1 MKYDTSNAI
10 SYKSRSNQ
18 TSHSSPFSDNK
29 SSRSFVKDNDHI
41 NILANQTVSL
51 IERVK
56 TSRSVGMPKTFRSD
70 EPYEKIRENSNNEL
84 NVSFPMFFSQLELIK
99 KDQVIDNKEKS
110 RPSGFYAKA
119 RNRLKS
125 KNSQLISKN
134 VILFRKMRSKTETP
148 IDFLGALAKRL
159 QLFINDVSFYQEGFP
174 EKSKP
179 FSCAQK
185 IKKFFVSLPEKLG
198 FLFTKKDHNLPLDQ
212 LIKQSFH
219 MFFFVLLA
227 FYTITL
233 PINVAFKILPS
244 QFIILDVIFLGIMGV
259 NWILSLN
266 VQKKPII
273 DYRKIFS
280 LFRMATFFSYIFS
293 INDFFSL
300 CFLLFSLEEIRFI
313 LDSPKI
319 KPQLFWLLSLFQ
331 GFFLFN
337 SLSCIWVTIGNMYF
351 FTEINWYERH
361 NLQTITPFA
370 KYLNIFNY
378 IMTLPFSKEYNGSIF
393 EQIFSI
399 IVSFLAIFMV
409 MQTGI
414 SFSRILRE
422 NIQKQ
427 TQNQYFIH
435 IFLLYIIITIC

>member
-29 SSRSFVKDNDHI
+29 SSRSFVKDNDPI

-56 TSRSVGMPKTFRSD
+56 TSRSVGQPKTFRSD
-70 EPYEKIRENSNNEL
+70 EPYEKVRENSNNEL
-84 NVSFPMFFSQLELIK
+84 NVSFPMFFSQLELLK

-134 VILFRKMRSKTETP
+134 VILFRKMKSKTEAP

-174 EKSKP
+174 EKSQT
-179 FSCAQK
+179 FSCPGK
-185 IKKFFVSLPEKLG
+185 IKNFFIRCLIKLQEKMG
-198 FLFTKKDHNLPLDQ
+198 FLFSKNLNNLAFDQSLKK
-212 LIKQSFH
+212 
-219 MFFFVLLA
+219 MFQMLFFVLVYV
-227 FYTITL
+227 YTIIL

-244 QFIILDVIFLGIMGV
+244 LCVILDVIFLGIMCI
-259 NWILSLN
+259 NWIFCLN
-266 VQKKPII
+266 FKQKAII
-273 DYRKIFS
+273 NYSKLFS
-280 LFRMATFFSYIFS
+280 LFRIATFVSYIFS

-300 CFLLFSLEEIRFI
+300 CFLFFSLEEIRFF

-319 KPQLFWLLSLFQ
+319 KPQLFWVVSLFQ
-331 GFFLFN
+331 GFFFFN
-337 SLSCIWVTIGNMYF
+337 SFSCIWVTIGNVYF
-351 FTEINWYERH
+351 FTEVNWYERH
-361 NLQTITPFA
+361 NLNSVTPFA

-378 IMTLPFSKEYNGSIF
+378 IMTLPFSKEYNGIIF

-399 IVSFLAIFMV
+399 IVSFLTIFMV
-409 MQTGI
+409 MHIGI
-414 SFSRILRE
+414 SFSRNLRE
-422 NIQKQ
+422 NIQNH
-427 TQNQYFIH
+427 TQNQY
-435 IFLLYIIITIC
+435 L